1 MRIPQYDNK
10 VNAPNAPQ
18 FNNTAD
24 LRNDSLSSV
33 ADGLEQVYKVKLK
46 EDEEAKK
53 TAFLQADT
61 SIKMAMDQA
70 MFDIKSKLQN
80 GGSYADAEA
89 QYQKAHDTAIKQF
102 GSAFDADKSGNVRLR
117 SMAEYQSAGLD
128 NILKIRD
135 AVSTRRRSDARS
147 SINLRAEQ
155 LAEQYIGKTEEE
167 KSAIRNQLVGSLA
180 GGAAVGLYT
189 GAEGKQKA
197 KEQIQKMDAMDL
209 KLTMQNDA
217 LAGKSSLAEIESRY
231 KEGRIDADTYIS
243 YRGMAIKQDKVNVVD
258 MSVEETKKFVDT
270 AKRAARGELT
280 PEDYADKENP
290 IIKAEMENYAPYD
303 PSEIGNVRIDLNS
316 KLDALEGMTVKK
328 STTGDY
334 KVPDWAKTNEGVTK
348 AVSQIRQFQ
357 DEVIE
362 AKARGAFTGNSK
374 NTYLTMIKK
383 TNQILGDMKLAI
395 EEPETTWS
403 ERLKFGV
410 QQPEIYVADI
420 ANNMTKDIPLQGIRD
435 WETKTEFRDS
445 VMEKLGD
452 WKSSGDRDK
461 DEAAI
466 NAVAKTVARQ
476 MVEDG
481 FPHLR
486 GSALLKEADRMVG
499 DGVDIKI
506 TPDRKVKIKDIDSE
520 LKSIDEELNSLGGN

>member
-18 FNNTAD
+18 FNNTVD
-24 LRNDSLSSV
+24 LRNDSLSAL
-33 ADGLEQVYKVKLK
+33 ADSLGEVQQVMMK
-46 EDEEAKK
+46 EKEEAQK
-53 TAFLQADT
+53 TAFFQADT

-243 YRGMAIKQDKVNVVD
+243 YRGMAIKQDKVNPIE
-258 MSVEETKKFVDT
+258 MSREQTKSFIET
-270 AKRAARGELT
+270 AQRAARGELT
-280 PEDYADKENP
+280 PEDYADKNNP
-290 IIKAEMENYAPYD
+290 VVKAVTEDFTPYAP
-303 PSEIGNVRIDLNS
+303 EEVGNVKIQLESRLS
-316 KLDALEGMTVKK
+316 ALEGMSAKK
-328 STTGDY
+328 STTGAY
-334 KVPDWAKTNEGVTK
+334 KVPEWAKTNEGVTK
-348 AVSQIRQFQ
+348 AVAEVRQFQ
-357 DEVIE
+357 DDVIE
-362 AKARGAFTGNSK
+362 AKARGAFTGRSQ

-383 TNQILGDMKLAI
+383 TNQILGDMKLAV

-410 QQPEIYVADI
+410 QQPEVYVAEL

-520 LKSIDEELNSLGGN
+520 LKAIDEELNSLGGN